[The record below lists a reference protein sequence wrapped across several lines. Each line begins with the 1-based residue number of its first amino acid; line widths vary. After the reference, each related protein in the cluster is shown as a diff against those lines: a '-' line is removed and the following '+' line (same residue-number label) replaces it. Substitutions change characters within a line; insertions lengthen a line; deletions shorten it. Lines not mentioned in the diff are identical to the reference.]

1 MAAAAAA
8 AAPALAAAPPGP
20 TMTSRAVPLHGGRVL
35 AAAPARFNM
44 VGVHWRGTGT
54 VRFRTRSAAGRWS
67 AWQTGDA
74 DTAPDRSSGEN
85 RLRSWHLGNLV
96 WTGASRAIRFRT
108 VGAVTALRAYYVW
121 SPPELVPMRRLALA
135 NAPPIIPRLSWG
147 ANESI
152 RREPPH
158 YAAAVAFAVV
168 HHTAGTNNYTE
179 AQSAAIVRGIELYHV
194 QGNGWNDIGY
204 NFLVDKYGQIFE
216 GRYGGIDRP
225 VVGAHSLGFNS
236 GSVGIS
242 VLGSYDA
249 SPISAAAKS
258 ALEQLLAWRLDV
270 AHVDPLSTLTWPSG
284 GNPRFPTGIP
294 VSLRAIS
301 GHRDTNFTDCPGDAL
316 YAELPQIAK
325 ETAALGLPKLY
336 APVATGKLG
345 GLLHFTAHLS
355 SALPWTVAVANPA
368 GATVA
373 QGTGSGASVDWT
385 WDATLAAA
393 ARYTWTIAA
402 PGVRSGVGVLGAPAV
417 PLAVRDAAAKPA
429 VIAPGGDTTAVTYRL
444 TAAATVTVKLLD
456 AKNRPVSTLFSEPK
470 TPGVHTFT
478 FAAQSGLPNG
488 AYTLQISAVDASRK
502 SASAVVP
509 LTVDDTV
516 GSFSA
521 APTVFSAARGGSV
534 AVTFTLMRGPVT
546 VALQVLRGK
555 RLVAAPVTG
564 SYGVGRQS
572 LLWRGTLASGTVA
585 PDGGYTLALSVTDA
599 VTIFTRTAAVRLDST
614 PPKIA
619 VLSYRA
625 LRFRLSEPVTLT
637 LVVGSSR
644 YTRVL
649 KRPGTVRFAL
659 GTRPRAYRLIAVD
672 AAGNTTSRRYPRR

>member
-1 MAAAAAA
+1 
-8 AAPALAAAPPGP
+8 
-20 TMTSRAVPLHGGRVL
+20 
-35 AAAPARFNM
+35 M

-270 AHVDPLSTLTWPSG
+270 AHVDPLSTLTWPSALPHRDPGLSARHLRPPGHELHRLSRRRPLRRAAADRQGDG
-284 GNPRFPTGIP
+284 GAGPAEA
-294 VSLRAIS
+294 LRARRDRQARRPRPLHRAPVERPAVD
-301 GHRDTNFTDCPGDAL
+301 GHR
-316 YAELPQIAK
+316 
-325 ETAALGLPKLY
+325 
-336 APVATGKLG
+336 
-345 GLLHFTAHLS
+345 
-355 SALPWTVAVANPA
+355 
-368 GATVA
+368 
-373 QGTGSGASVDWT
+373 
-385 WDATLAAA
+385 
-393 ARYTWTIAA
+393 
-402 PGVRSGVGVLGAPAV
+402 
-417 PLAVRDAAAKPA
+417 
-429 VIAPGGDTTAVTYRL
+429 
-444 TAAATVTVKLLD
+444 
-456 AKNRPVSTLFSEPK
+456 
-470 TPGVHTFT
+470 
-478 FAAQSGLPNG
+478 
-488 AYTLQISAVDASRK
+488 
-502 SASAVVP
+502 
-509 LTVDDTV
+509 
-516 GSFSA
+516 
-521 APTVFSAARGGSV
+521 
-534 AVTFTLMRGPVT
+534 
-546 VALQVLRGK
+546 
-555 RLVAAPVTG
+555 
-564 SYGVGRQS
+564 RQ
-572 LLWRGTLASGTVA
+572 
-585 PDGGYTLALSVTDA
+585 
-599 VTIFTRTAAVRLDST
+599 
-614 PPKIA
+614 
-619 VLSYRA
+619 
-625 LRFRLSEPVTLT
+625 
-637 LVVGSSR
+637 
-644 YTRVL
+644 
-649 KRPGTVRFAL
+649 
-659 GTRPRAYRLIAVD
+659 
-672 AAGNTTSRRYPRR
+672 PRRRDGRTGHR